1 MFLCFFLLLIIVG
14 FFEVYLLKNS
24 YISKKYVFLL
34 FLLLFFVGIL
44 LAITY
49 FPLSDIIRFDVFGK
63 IDFLIYFCVSV
74 VVCSTIFLYTLLTKL
89 APKKRKNKKS
99 RFKPML
105 FYILLSAP
113 TQEFLFRTFIYLS
126 LEKLNILNVFTMAIC
141 STLFFGYAHRMFK
154 NTLLYKDSYSLGLV
168 LGVAYYFSPN
178 LILASIVHAIIGA
191 YAYKRGIIQENSFIT
206 KIISK

>member
-1 MFLCFFLLLIIVG
+1 
-14 FFEVYLLKNS
+14 
-24 YISKKYVFLL
+24 
-34 FLLLFFVGIL
+34 LFFVGIL
-44 LAITY
+44 LAISY
-49 FPLSDIIRFDVFGK
+49 FPLADIIRFDVFGK

-74 VVCSTIFLYTLLTKL
+74 ITCSAIFLYTLLKKL
-89 APKKRKNKKS
+89 IPKRRNKKS

-141 STLFFGYAHRMFK
+141 SMLFFGYAHRMFK

-178 LILASIVHAIIGA
+178 LILASIVHAIIGI
-191 YAYKRGIIQENSFIT
+191 YAYKKGIIQENSFIT
-206 KIISK
+206 KIIPK